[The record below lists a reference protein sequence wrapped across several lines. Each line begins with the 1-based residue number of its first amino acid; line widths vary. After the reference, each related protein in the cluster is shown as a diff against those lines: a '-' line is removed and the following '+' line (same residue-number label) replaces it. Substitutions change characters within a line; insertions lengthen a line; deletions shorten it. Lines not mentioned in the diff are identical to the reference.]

1 MEKMRGHV
9 GNLTWR
15 HGCVVQM
22 MFISWNF
29 SNM

>member
-1 MEKMRGHV
+1 MKKMRGHV

-15 HGCVVQM
+15 HGGVVQM
-22 MFISWNF
+22 LFISWNF